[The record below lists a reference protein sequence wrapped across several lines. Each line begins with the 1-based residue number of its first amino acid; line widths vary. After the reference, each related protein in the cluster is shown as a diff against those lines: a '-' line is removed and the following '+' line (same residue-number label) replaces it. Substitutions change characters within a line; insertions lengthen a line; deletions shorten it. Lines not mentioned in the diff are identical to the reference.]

1 MSGRDVEDVVGADL
15 EDRSVVH
22 LDMEPP
28 FEHHAGVVGLAA
40 LGCSLIAAQP
50 PPAEGAMGSGLEYVP
65 RDGGVTDLNHVQGEP
80 LELEALV
87 WAIQVFFLGTGH
99 LQPSR

>member
-1 MSGRDVEDVVGADL
+1 
-15 EDRSVVH
+15 
-22 LDMEPP
+22 
-28 FEHHAGVVGLAA
+28 
-40 LGCSLIAAQP
+40 
-50 PPAEGAMGSGLEYVP
+50 MGSGLEYVP